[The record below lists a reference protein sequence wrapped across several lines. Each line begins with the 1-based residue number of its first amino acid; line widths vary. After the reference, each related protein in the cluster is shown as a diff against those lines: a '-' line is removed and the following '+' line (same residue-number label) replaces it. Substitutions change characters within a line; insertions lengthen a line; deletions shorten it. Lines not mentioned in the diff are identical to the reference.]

1 MQDPKV
7 VIFEIFSPIWW
18 ISNIAVLSIISFFS
32 MLPYF
37 SSLGKKI
44 AYTKILGV
52 LLFLNLVIESIN
64 GALEGTW
71 SLQEYLPFHLCS
83 IASIFSVILLMKYNH
98 KLAQIFYYWGLTGA
112 LNAMLSPVF
121 LFGTAGY
128 HYFAFYIAHGGI
140 LFVCI
145 FMILHHNFRP
155 EKKMWW
161 KSFIYIQF
169 AAIGVGLINKLLGA
183 NYMFLSSAPEVEN
196 VFLKYPWPWYIISFE
211 VLACLNFWLLYV
223 AFKYSAKP
231 VSSSI
236 RKITQFL
243 PVRI

>member
-1 MQDPKV
+1 VQDPKV

>member
-1 MQDPKV
+1 VTNPNV

-18 ISNIAVLSIISFFS
+18 ISNIAVLIVISFLSF
-32 MLPYF
+32 LPYF
-37 SSLGKKI
+37 SKLGKKNV
-44 AYTKILGV
+44 YPKILGT
-52 LLFLNLVIESIN
+52 LLFLNLVLESIN

-83 IASIFSVILLMKYNH
+83 IASVFSVILLFNYNQ

-121 LFGTAGY
+121 LFGIEGY
-128 HYFAFYIAHGGI
+128 HYYAFYIAHGGI
-140 LFVCI
+140 LFVCM

-161 KSFIYIQF
+161 KTFIYIQF
-169 AAIGVGLINKLLGA
+169 AALGVGLINKLLGA
-183 NYMFLSSAPEVEN
+183 NYMFLSASPEVEN

-236 RKITQFL
+236 RKIRQFL
-243 PVRI
+243 PDRV

>member
-1 MQDPKV
+1 VQDPKV

-243 PVRI
+243 PVRV